1 MRLSM
6 LIKESLLSLRFN
18 KVRVFLTMFGI
29 IIGISSVVAILSI
42 GAGLKAE
49 VAKSSRETDVNT
61 IKVEYIPVSGGF
73 NNSSEVPF
81 TKSDM
86 DQIRSISGVEKVE
99 AADTGFS
106 DFMGMAGEAKY
117 FDKSTILRLEGYR
130 GEGVNI
136 IAGRGLTDEDN
147 EFRTKVIVLTQYDA
161 KDLFGGAPDDAVGKA
176 IRIDSDLYQVVGVA
190 GRQNSEYIQGPKNY
204 VPRFVKE
211 ESQGDTIKALSVKVK
226 DGYNLQDVFK
236 NVKKELQGSHE
247 DLEGKYRSADPAEII
262 KSFQTV
268 INGVTGFIAVVSGI
282 SLFVAGIGVMNIMY
296 VSVTERK
303 REIGIRRA
311 IGATPRQIL
320 SMFLIEAIII
330 TGIGGLIGI
339 ILGFI
344 LSYTLGTFMPFKPV
358 LTLGIILVAFLTS
371 TLVGVVFGITPAIRA
386 SKMDPIKA
394 IYR

>member
-61 IKVEYIPVSGGF
+61 IKVEYIPASGGF

-147 EFRTKVIVLTQYDA
+147 EFRNKVIVLTQYDA